1 MVCPPCHIYPLYSNS
16 FKDVQLVKKTIPIV
30 FALLL
35 LILSSC
41 TTDEKSPTNES
52 TTDFSHT
59 ETLSSADVSQDET
72 SVPVKAQSK
81 AEKLLANMTLE
92 EKIGQLFIIRPDAMQ
107 PDLTPAQINASTKN
121 GVTEFDVKMQKT
133 LKKYPVGGVV
143 LFGKNIST
151 PAQLTAFIKDMQ
163 QQSAVALFVGIDE
176 EGGKVSRIAK
186 SPNFGV
192 TQFESMQKIGET
204 GNVAN
209 AKNVGLTIGSYLKKY
224 GFNLDFA
231 PVADTNT
238 NPDNIVIGDRSFGN
252 NPDLVAKMVSAEI
265 AGLHKSGI
273 MSCIKHFPGHGD
285 TKGDTHTG
293 YVATEK
299 TWGQLKECE
308 LIPFIHSL
316 DATDMVM
323 ISHITAP
330 NITADKLPASLSAEM
345 IGGKLRGELGYKGVI
360 ISDSM
365 AMGAITHGYSS
376 SEGAI
381 KAILA
386 GVDIILMP
394 EDFVNAYNGIY
405 TAVKNGIIS
414 EERIDESVLKILNLK
429 ERYHLLY

>member
-1 MVCPPCHIYPLYSNS
+1 M
-16 FKDVQLVKKTIPIV
+16 KKTIPV
-30 FALLL
+30 LFALLL

-52 TTDFSHT
+52 TTAFSHT
-59 ETLSSADVSQDET
+59 ETVSAVDVSRDET
-72 SVPVKAQSK
+72 SIPVETQSK
-81 AEKLLANMTLE
+81 AEKLLADMTLE
-92 EKIGQLFIIRPDAMQ
+92 EKIGQLFIIRPDALQ
-107 PDLTPAQINASTKN
+107 PNLTPAQINASTKN
-121 GVTEFDVKMQKT
+121 GVTEFDAKMQKT
-133 LKKYPVGGVV
+133 LKKYPVGGLV

-151 PAQLTAFIKDMQ
+151 PTQLTAFIKDMQ
-163 QQSAVALFVGIDE
+163 EQSAVALFVGIDE

-186 SPNFGV
+186 SPNFDV
-192 TQFESMQKIGET
+192 TQFESMQKIGES

-209 AKNVGLTIGSYLKKY
+209 AKNVGLTIGSYLKSY

-238 NPDNIVIGDRSFGN
+238 NPDNIVIGDRSFGKA
-252 NPDLVAKMVSAEI
+252 PDLVAKMVAAEI

-323 ISHITAP
+323 IAHITVP
-330 NITADKLPASLSAEM
+330 NITADKLPASLSVEM
-345 IGGKLRGELGYKGVI
+345 IKGKLRGELGYKGVI

-365 AMGAITHGYSS
+365 AMGAITQGYSS
-376 SEGAI
+376 SEAAI

-414 EERIDESVLKILNLK
+414 EERIDESVLKILSLK
-429 ERYHLLY
+429 ERYHLL